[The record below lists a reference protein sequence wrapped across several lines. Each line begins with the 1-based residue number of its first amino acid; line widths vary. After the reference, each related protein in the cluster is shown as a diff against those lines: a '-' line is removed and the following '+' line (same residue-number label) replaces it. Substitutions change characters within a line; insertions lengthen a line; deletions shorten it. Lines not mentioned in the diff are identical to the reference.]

1 MRSSRIV
8 ARFALTL
15 AAMAI
20 LAIPAGATTLIRQ
33 GLDRLTADNGTI
45 VQGTVVELHSYWND
59 DHSMILTDVRV
70 RPSQAF
76 KGLRAS
82 RDVVFTLMGGTVGDV
97 TTLIVG
103 NPELVPGS
111 EYMLFLNREDLPGAP
126 ARLTVRDLV
135 QGVFDVVDGPSGR
148 RAISQGLRHPLLPDA
163 AGRVDV
169 PGGAEGL
176 SIADFASDVQRH
188 VDEQ

>member
-15 AAMAI
+15 AAMAMM
-20 LAIPAGATTLIRQ
+20 AIPAGATTLIRQ
-33 GLDRLTADNGTI
+33 GLETLTADNGTI
-45 VQGTVVELHSYWND
+45 VRGTVVELHSYWND

-70 RPSQAF
+70 RPSDTF
-76 KGLRAS
+76 KGLRAG

-97 TTLIVG
+97 TTLIIG

-135 QGVFDVVDGPSGR
+135 QGVFDVVDGPLGR
-148 RAISQGLRHPLLPDA
+148 RAVSQALRHPLMPDA
-163 AGRVDV
+163 DGRVDV
-169 PGGAEGL
+169 PGGIDG
-176 SIADFASDVQRH
+176 FAFDEFVSNVRRH
-188 VDEQ
+188 VSE